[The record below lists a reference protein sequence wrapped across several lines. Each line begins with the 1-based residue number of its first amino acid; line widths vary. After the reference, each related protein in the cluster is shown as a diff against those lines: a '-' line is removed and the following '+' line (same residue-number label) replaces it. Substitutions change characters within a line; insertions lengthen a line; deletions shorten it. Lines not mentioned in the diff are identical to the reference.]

1 MATRGRMTFQKRQ
14 KEIARKEKKESKVER
29 REQRK
34 RDKEAGILPDPLELD
49 YAARNEMLYDDT
61 DTEVEVEEAVDG

>member
-14 KEIARKEKKESKVER
+14 KEISRKEKKESKVER

-34 RDKEAGILPDPLELD
+34 RDKEAGILPDPLKLD

-61 DTEVEVEEAVDG
+61 DTEVEEAVDG